1 MRGLGISFE
10 VSWAKAPTIGAKN
23 NRPNRPAGW
32 SREGG
37 FMQSV
42 LDDREPRISVWALL
56 GTFPSSRGDTL
67 EHPTL
72 RLWKGLGAKR
82 HPRRTRWGAHSNGR
96 SACFEFSRFQCCR
109 LKNSDCAEFD
119 VERKLLDRRRRGES
133 SRRVVPSRRRAV
145 NLFCCFNFVAARGS
159 AHCRVEACAKGGPGG
174 PSGPG
179 PPSFP
184 FWPGSPLSPLGML
197 VMSSTRP

>member
-1 MRGLGISFE
+1 
-10 VSWAKAPTIGAKN
+10 
-23 NRPNRPAGW
+23 
-32 SREGG
+32 
-37 FMQSV
+37 MQSV

-67 EHPTL
+67 EHPLL
-72 RLWKGLGAKR
+72 RHREGSLGMKR
-82 HPRRTRWGAHSNGR
+82 HPRRTRWGAHSDGH
-96 SACFEFSRFQCCR
+96 SGWLDKLPGFQQCR

-119 VERKLLDRRRRGES
+119 VERKLLDRRRGGES